1 MNTQAIEQ
9 VLTNRLAPISNVVIL
24 DSVTET
30 EARVSLISSE
40 DTPGNAIATTLN
52 MLAVRAIS
60 LLNAK
65 TDDCLWCTVTAVRL
79 EPIDGTTLTLVADLK
94 TTPPKQ
100 ES

>member
-24 DSVTET
+24 DNVTET

-40 DTPGNAIATTLN
+40 DTGNAIATTLN

-94 TTPPKQ
+94 TTQPKQ